1 MSEATAPTPAAPATK
16 TALVKLQRPIQRGDQ
31 TITEVTL
38 REPVGGDMRG
48 LNVQQ
53 LNQSDYNAL
62 RTLIPRIAS
71 PMLLESD
78 FDTMPAADIGA
89 FAGEIIGFFMSAEQM
104 ALIEDYFGMDKSA
117 KSTS

>member
-1 MSEATAPTPAAPATK
+1 MSEATAAPAPPSIK
-16 TALVKLQRPIQRGDQ
+16 TALVKLQRPIVRGDQ

-62 RTLIPRIAS
+62 RTLVPRIAS

-78 FDTMPAADIGA
+78 FDTMPAPDIAA
-89 FAGEIIGFFMSAEQM
+89 FAGEILGFFMSPEQM
-104 ALIEDYFGMDKSA
+104 AAIEGYFGIDRSA
-117 KSTS
+117 TPTG